1 MKLCTFSTASYP
13 CILNVTWYV
22 LQLEEERHLG
32 ENRYCLCKSI
42 QLFKPS
48 LPYFSLFVGKI
59 TKYPCQTILGP
70 DYANQAAREK
80 RGEFHEIKTQL
91 ILLCTFFAPTLF
103 SKVLPHYGLCR
114 VECMNLST
122 WYALFIIV

>member
-1 MKLCTFSTASYP
+1 M
-13 CILNVTWYV
+13 WYV

-42 QLFKPS
+42 QLFKPR
-48 LPYFSLFVGKI
+48 LPYFSLFVGQI

-70 DYANQAAREK
+70 DYLGLAPFFGKANQAAREK
-80 RGEFHEIKTQL
+80 RGEFHEIKTTDLAVYSSCSYFVFQGSSPL
-91 ILLCTFFAPTLF
+91 YVLCP
-103 SKVLPHYGLCR
+103 